1 MICWVRKQ
9 QHIYS
14 HFVSPFFHPALLQ
27 HCSVIL
33 DPLLLSDVCGVGVGA
48 AAAVSPYRMNPGY
61 RRPPGVA
68 DSSDQGYS
76 TMTPHDDSE
85 NLNYTDL
92 GGLVGLPV
100 SRTLDDGPST
110 SGWSPP
116 PSPGHQERRGSLL
129 EPSHTLLPPAKR
141 SGPNIIQVPVTVH
154 MVDSV

>member
-1 MICWVRKQ
+1 M
-9 QHIYS
+9 
-14 HFVSPFFHPALLQ
+14 
-27 HCSVIL
+27 
-33 DPLLLSDVCGVGVGA
+33 LLSDVCGVGVGA

-100 SRTLDDGPST
+100 SHTLEDGPSS

-116 PSPGHQERRGSLL
+116 PSPGNQERRGSLL